1 MVKKL
6 DKQFITEQKKKLESL
21 KIQSTQQI
29 NQLKKDDPFSDPSY
43 ASDNAAI
50 DTDVREQDYHA
61 IVEAK
66 IKQLEKRLIDIDR
79 ALANIEK
86 GTYGYC
92 RNCKTQIPTARL
104 ELVPE
109 AQYCVACET
118 KLRK

>member
-6 DKQFITEQKKKLESL
+6 DKQFILDQQKKLQELKTQLTEQV
-21 KIQSTQQI
+21 
-29 NQLKKDDPFSDPSY
+29 NQLKQDDPFADPSY

-66 IKQLEKRLIDIDR
+66 IRQLEKRLKDITM
-79 ALANIEK
+79 ALQHVEK

-92 RNCKTQIPTARL
+92 RTCKNEIPLARL

-109 AQYCVACET
+109 AQYCVTCEQ
-118 KLRK
+118 KMRK